1 MQKIHFGCLP
11 QTMGRYISKCLPR
24 STLKSQGSKSSKFID
39 LHELN
44 DMIVTTCMDFQ
55 LAHHSLLRVLT
66 HLGSGE
72 FGTVNKG
79 KWNHGAE
86 QKDVALKMLKSD
98 ASPQDGVKF
107 LQEAAING
115 QFHHEN
121 IVQLYGVVTIGNPV
135 CTMYKILSVICIHVS
150 KSSNSDIFIKIG
162 TSL

>member
-1 MQKIHFGCLP
+1 M
-11 QTMGRYISKCLPR
+11 
-24 STLKSQGSKSSKFID
+24 
-39 LHELN
+39 
-44 DMIVTTCMDFQ
+44 
-55 LAHHSLLRVLT
+55 LA

-121 IVQLYGVVTIGNPV
+121 IVRLYGVVTIGNPV
-135 CTMYKILSVICIHVS
+135 CTYM
-150 KSSNSDIFIKIG
+150 
-162 TSL
+162 